1 MTATNRFS
9 LYYRMLLLIAVCTTS
24 VLSYTIHQGCLGLLL
39 AWDTLVTIQL
49 VIQRCWLSV
58 ICVKSRFIPLIFSAV
73 CKQEHTCALY
83 GHSIDSVDLD
93 HQLDTWPFGVIAR
106 GTVVWFPS
114 ARMLLYICY
123 VNIFDLCRYYTRWKV
138 MSC

>member
-1 MTATNRFS
+1 MS
-9 LYYRMLLLIAVCTTS
+9 LKFYVFHCNGKFKGIHWNNFAERPS
-24 VLSYTIHQGCLGLLL
+24 V
-39 AWDTLVTIQL
+39 VTIQL